1 MTFEFTFHPS
11 PFSGASIQKR
21 EAIVGRL
28 DRSLDLFGIRLGIQ
42 YKDPSDR
49 TKGGKLD
56 FAIDDM
62 KAYFPKA
69 HSSAIELNL
78 AFDGGDNNRDGL
90 FDFSINYKLTHADGD
105 GDETG
110 FAQIARM
117 MEGGRWVT
125 TIKTKTTG
133 NIGGAAP
140 IIPAR
145 ISNLD
150 FSMSSDRQTAF
161 NLRYLNPSAG
171 RDLKVVATRN
181 PGKSAHIVIDRDGE
195 TVQDL
200 TFSAKDFDLK
210 NVDGNFEIGVSGT
223 SRGLPLKGSIKGEAN
238 AKGNRVKVEFERG
251 NKKVVQIDSKIKKNI
266 PKLYF
271 ETMTKYSLLGGAVQG
286 QIKMK
291 FEDGQ
296 LNLKNEAAGET
307 IELRVKIVPG
317 QSADIECKKNGESM
331 WSYKTQ
337 RTTVNTPEKFEMDLV
352 TDLTL
357 NSKSMV
363 WAFLDKNYPYGAF
376 NVRKNTL
383 KVFVDRQNYNKF
395 LPKFNID
402 LKLFKEGQQVVDLTI
417 DSRSKPYKFLFVAPN
432 VFNRWNIPYDKI
444 EATLA
449 HDIGSKVVFHTN
461 IGGGIDIEG
470 SRGDNAKG
478 GRDIH
483 ILTKKAGKQM
493 MKVDISTEKQIN
505 DDQILIKLHDSVEI
519 DNDSALYRRL
529 VGNYRFLTPFNKRT
543 GEYELFVNKKE
554 KNVLLNK
561 FYVKGQVMKDGQKVM
576 NMLVTTNEKP
586 YRVEL
591 FLPALLNKIYS
602 DMDEYKM
609 TVEHNPGQ
617 LLNVVTNGKKFKGFK
632 ISRTGNGNEREI
644 EINGK
649 KLGSGDYT
657 LTDNSFSTKITNA
670 AGDWLEPKITWEG
683 ALPKNKD
690 EAANFFAQNNVK
702 VHATGSKRNFDIDL
716 SWKATKP
723 DWDWSTPESMKM
735 NLNIKGKGPRWGDY
749 RLSRDVAI
757 KVENKIIEW
766 DLSGES
772 HFGKGLMA
780 TATPIMTEIHLKYL
794 IPQGDL
800 QGKLSKVI
808 NGKEYSIDFPAGRG
822 VMPAIRMGV

>member
-1 MTFEFTFHPS
+1 MGYQRRVHGDLRLIIQAKAIMGAAYLVAILAIATTCN
-11 PFSGASIQKR
+11 GASIQKR
-21 EAIVGRL
+21 EANVGRL

-62 KAYFPKA
+62 KAYFPRA
-69 HSSAIELNL
+69 HGSAIELNL
-78 AFDGGDNNRDGL
+78 NFDGGDNNRDGL
-90 FDFSINYKLTHADGD
+90 FTFSINYKLTHGDGD

-110 FAQIARM
+110 TATIGRTR
-117 MEGGRWVT
+117 EGPRWVT
-125 TIKTKTTG
+125 TIKTQTTG
-133 NIGGAAP
+133 SLNGP
-140 IIPAR
+140 RIIPAR

-161 NLRYLNPSAG
+161 ELRYLNPSAG
-171 RDLKVVATRN
+171 RDLKIVANRV
-181 PGKSAHIVIDRDGE
+181 PGKSAHIVIDRDGA

-210 NVDGNFEIGVSGT
+210 NIDGNFEIGVSGT

-331 WSYKTQ
+331 WSYKTE

-395 LPKFNID
+395 LPKFFID
-402 LKLFKEGQQVVDLTI
+402 LKLFKEGAQVVDLTI
-417 DSRSKPYKFLFVAPN
+417 DSRNKPYKFLFVAPN
-432 VFNRWNIPYDKI
+432 VFARWNIPYDKI

-449 HDIGSKVVFHTN
+449 HDIGSSIVFNTN
-461 IGGGIDIEG
+461 IGGGIDIEAN
-470 SRGDNAKG
+470 RAMNAKG

-493 MKVDISTEKQIN
+493 MKVDIHTEKEIN
-505 DDQILIKLHDSVEI
+505 DDHILIKLNDAIEI

-529 VGNYRFLTPFNKRT
+529 VGNRLLKGGGGSSGGHLLLEVEGNIAELLLDVTDDLTLGGGGERVASLGEDLHQVVGELTSSKVKTDDGVGESITLVDGDTVGNTIT
-543 GEYELFVNKKE
+543 GVHDNTSGTSGSVQGEDSLDGDVHGGHVEGLE
-554 KNVLLNK
+554 HDLGHLLT
-561 FYVKGQVMKDGQKVM
+561 VGLGVEGSLSQEDG
-576 NMLVTTNEKP
+576 
-586 YRVEL
+586 L
-591 FLPALLNKIYS
+591 FLGGNTELV
-602 DMDEYKM
+602 
-609 TVEHNPGQ
+609 VE
-617 LLNVVTNGKKFKGFK
+617 
-632 ISRTGNGNEREI
+632 
-644 EINGK
+644 
-649 KLGSGDYT
+649 
-657 LTDNSFSTKITNA
+657 
-670 AGDWLEPKITWEG
+670 
-683 ALPKNKD
+683 
-690 EAANFFAQNNVK
+690 
-702 VHATGSKRNFDIDL
+702 
-716 SWKATKP
+716 
-723 DWDWSTPESMKM
+723 
-735 NLNIKGKGPRWGDY
+735 
-749 RLSRDVAI
+749 
-757 KVENKIIEW
+757 
-766 DLSGES
+766 
-772 HFGKGLMA
+772 
-780 TATPIMTEIHLKYL
+780 
-794 IPQGDL
+794 
-800 QGKLSKVI
+800 
-808 NGKEYSIDFPAGRG
+808 G
-822 VMPAIRMGV
+822 VMPDLLHVIPVGDDSVLNGVLQGEDTSLGLGLISNIGILLSHTDHDSLVAGTADNGGEDSSGSVISSESSLAHAGAIVNNQSSNVFVTHLD

>member
-1 MTFEFTFHPS
+1 MGHLRLIIQAKAIMGAAYLVAILAIATTCN
-11 PFSGASIQKR
+11 GASIQKR

-62 KAYFPKA
+62 KAYFPRA

-78 AFDGGDNNRDGL
+78 NFDGGDNNRDGL
-90 FDFSINYKLTHADGD
+90 FTFSLNYKLTHGDGD

-110 FAQIARM
+110 TATIGRTR
-117 MEGGRWVT
+117 EGPRWVT
-125 TIKTKTTG
+125 TIKTQTTG
-133 NIGGAAP
+133 SHTGAP

-161 NLRYLNPSAG
+161 ELRYLNPSAG
-171 RDLKVVATRN
+171 RDLKIVANRV
-181 PGKSAHIVIDRDGE
+181 PGKSAHIVIDRDGA

-210 NVDGNFEIGVSGT
+210 NIDGNFEIGVSGT

-251 NKKVVQIDSKIKKNI
+251 NKKVDQIDSKIKKNI

-296 LNLKNEAAGET
+296 LNLKN
-307 IELRVKIVPG
+307 
-317 QSADIECKKNGESM
+317 
-331 WSYKTQ
+331 
-337 RTTVNTPEKFEMDLV
+337 EMDLV

-395 LPKFNID
+395 LPKFFID
-402 LKLFKEGQQVVDLTI
+402 LKLFKEGAEVVDLTI
-417 DSRSKPYKFLFVAPN
+417 DSRTTPYKFLFVAPN
-432 VFNRWNIPYDKI
+432 VFARWNIPYDKI

-449 HDIGSKVVFHTN
+449 HDIGNSVVFN
-461 IGGGIDIEG
+461 
-470 SRGDNAKG
+470 
-478 GRDIH
+478 
-483 ILTKKAGKQM
+483 
-493 MKVDISTEKQIN
+493 TEKEIN
-505 DDQILIKLHDSVEI
+505 DDHILIKLNDAIEI
-519 DNDSALYRRL
+519 DSDSALYRRL
-529 VGNYRFLTPFNKRT
+529 VGNYKFLTAFNKRV

-554 KNVLLNK
+554 KNVLLSK
-561 FYVKGQVMKDGQKVM
+561 FYVKGQVVKDGQKVM
-576 NMLVTTNEKP
+576 NLLLTTNEKP
-586 YRVEL
+586 YKAEL

-602 DMDEYKM
+602 DMDEYK
-609 TVEHNPGQ
+609 VSVDHNPGQ
-617 LLNVVTNGKKFKGFK
+617 YLNVVT
-632 ISRTGNGNEREI
+632 
-644 EINGK
+644 
-649 KLGSGDYT
+649 Y
-657 LTDNSFSTKITNA
+657 
-670 AGDWLEPKITWEG
+670 
-683 ALPKNKD
+683 
-690 EAANFFAQNNVK
+690 
-702 VHATGSKRNFDIDL
+702 
-716 SWKATKP
+716 
-723 DWDWSTPESMKM
+723 
-735 NLNIKGKGPRWGDY
+735 
-749 RLSRDVAI
+749 
-757 KVENKIIEW
+757 
-766 DLSGES
+766 
-772 HFGKGLMA
+772 
-780 TATPIMTEIHLKYL
+780 
-794 IPQGDL
+794 
-800 QGKLSKVI
+800 
-808 NGKEYSIDFPAGRG
+808 
-822 VMPAIRMGV
+822 

>member
-1 MTFEFTFHPS
+1 M
-11 PFSGASIQKR
+11 G
-21 EAIVGRL
+21 
-28 DRSLDLFGIRLGIQ
+28 
-42 YKDPSDR
+42 
-49 TKGGKLD
+49 
-56 FAIDDM
+56 
-62 KAYFPKA
+62 
-69 HSSAIELNL
+69 
-78 AFDGGDNNRDGL
+78 
-90 FDFSINYKLTHADGD
+90 
-105 GDETG
+105 
-110 FAQIARM
+110 
-117 MEGGRWVT
+117 
-125 TIKTKTTG
+125 
-133 NIGGAAP
+133 
-140 IIPAR
+140 
-145 ISNLD
+145 
-150 FSMSSDRQTAF
+150 
-161 NLRYLNPSAG
+161 
-171 RDLKVVATRN
+171 
-181 PGKSAHIVIDRDGE
+181 
-195 TVQDL
+195 
-200 TFSAKDFDLK
+200 
-210 NVDGNFEIGVSGT
+210 
-223 SRGLPLKGSIKGEAN
+223 
-238 AKGNRVKVEFERG
+238 
-251 NKKVVQIDSKIKKNI
+251 KNI

-271 ETMTKYSLLGGAVQG
+271 ETMTKYSLLGGAIQG

-402 LKLFKEGQQVVDLTI
+402 LKLYKEGQQVVDLTI

-470 SRGDNAKG
+470 SRGDNSKG

-543 GEYELFVNKKE
+543 GEFELFVNKKE

-561 FYVKGQVMKDGQKVM
+561 FYVKGEVMKDGQKVM

-602 DMDEYKM
+602 DM
-609 TVEHNPGQ
+609 
-617 LLNVVTNGKKFKGFK
+617 
-632 ISRTGNGNEREI
+632 
-644 EINGK
+644 
-649 KLGSGDYT
+649 
-657 LTDNSFSTKITNA
+657 
-670 AGDWLEPKITWEG
+670 
-683 ALPKNKD
+683 D

-772 HFGKGLMA
+772 HFGKGLIA
-780 TATPIMTEIHLKYL
+780 TATPIMTEIHVKYL

>member
-1 MTFEFTFHPS
+1 MGYQRRVHGDLRLIIQAKAIMGAAYLVAILAIATTCN
-11 PFSGASIQKR
+11 GASIQKR

-62 KAYFPKA
+62 KVYFPRA

-78 AFDGGDNNRDGL
+78 NFDGGDNNRDGL
-90 FDFSINYKLTHADGD
+90 FTFSINYKLTHGDGD

-110 FAQIARM
+110 TATIGRTR
-117 MEGGRWVT
+117 EGPRWVT
-125 TIKTKTTG
+125 TIKTQTTG
-133 NIGGAAP
+133 SHTGAP

-161 NLRYLNPSAG
+161 ELRYLNPSAG
-171 RDLKVVATRN
+171 RDLKIVANRV
-181 PGKSAHIVIDRDGE
+181 PGKSAHIVIDRDGA

-210 NVDGNFEIGVSGT
+210 NIDGNFEIGVSGT

-271 ETMTKYSLLGGAVQG
+271 ETMTKCSLLGGAVQG
-286 QIKMK
+286 QFKAK

-296 LNLKNEAAGET
+296 LNLKNEAQGEK

-395 LPKFNID
+395 LPKFFID
-402 LKLFKEGQQVVDLTI
+402 LKLFKEGAEVVDLTI
-417 DSRSKPYKFLFVAPN
+417 DSRTTPYKFLFVAPN
-432 VFNRWNIPYDKI
+432 VFARWNIPYDKI

-449 HDIGSKVVFHTN
+449 HDIGNSVVFNTN
-461 IGGGIDIEG
+461 IGGGIDIEAN
-470 SRGDNAKG
+470 RAMNAKG

-493 MKVDISTEKQIN
+493 MKVDIHTEKEIN
-505 DDQILIKLHDSVEI
+505 DDHILIKLNDVVEI

-529 VGNYRFLTPFNKRT
+529 VGNYRFLTAFNKRV

-554 KNVLLNK
+554 KNVLASK
-561 FYVKGQVMKDGQKVM
+561 FYVKGQVVKDGQKVM
-576 NMLVTTNEKP
+576 NLLLTTNEKP
-586 YRVEL
+586 YKAEL
-591 FLPALLNKIYS
+591 YLPALLNKIYS
-602 DMDEYKM
+602 DMDEYK
-609 TVEHNPGQ
+609 VSVDHDPGQ
-617 LLNVVTNGKKFKGFK
+617 YLNVVTNGKKFKGFK
-632 ISRTGNGNEREI
+632 ISRTGSGNERQI

-670 AGDWLEPKITWEG
+670 DG
-683 ALPKNKD
+683 
-690 EAANFFAQNNVK
+690 
-702 VHATGSKRNFDIDL
+702 
-716 SWKATKP
+716 
-723 DWDWSTPESMKM
+723 DWSTPESLKM

-749 RLSRDVAI
+749 RLTRDCAV
-757 KVENKIIEW
+757 KVENKVIEW

-772 HFGKGLMA
+772 QFGKGLMA
-780 TATPIMTEIHLKYL
+780 TATPILTEIHLKYL

>member
-1 MTFEFTFHPS
+1 MGHLRLIIQAKAIMGAAYLVAILAIATTCN
-11 PFSGASIQKR
+11 GASIQKR

-49 TKGGKLD
+49 TKGGKPD

-62 KAYFPKA
+62 KAYFPRA

-78 AFDGGDNNRDGL
+78 NFDGGDNNRDGL
-90 FDFSINYKLTHADGD
+90 FTFSLNYKLTHGDGD

-110 FAQIARM
+110 SATIGRTR
-117 MEGGRWVT
+117 EGPRWVT
-125 TIKTKTTG
+125 TIKTQTTG
-133 NIGGAAP
+133 SHTGAP

-161 NLRYLNPSAG
+161 ELRYLNPSAG
-171 RDLKVVATRN
+171 RDLKIVANRV
-181 PGKSAHIVIDRDGE
+181 PGKSAHIVIDRDGA

-210 NVDGNFEIGVSGT
+210 NIDGNFEIGVSGT

-251 NKKVVQIDSKIKKNI
+251 NKKVDQIDSKIKKNI

-296 LNLKNEAAGET
+296 LNLKN
-307 IELRVKIVPG
+307 
-317 QSADIECKKNGESM
+317 
-331 WSYKTQ
+331 
-337 RTTVNTPEKFEMDLV
+337 EMDLV

-395 LPKFNID
+395 LPKFFID
-402 LKLFKEGQQVVDLTI
+402 LKLFKEGAEVVDLTI
-417 DSRSKPYKFLFVAPN
+417 DSRTTPYKFLFVAPN
-432 VFNRWNIPYDKI
+432 VFARWNIPYDKI

-449 HDIGSKVVFHTN
+449 HDIGNSVVFNTN
-461 IGGGIDIEG
+461 IGGGIDIEAN
-470 SRGDNAKG
+470 RAMNAKG

-493 MKVDISTEKQIN
+493 MKVDIHTEKEIN
-505 DDQILIKLHDSVEI
+505 DDHILIKLNDAIEI

-529 VGNYRFLTPFNKRT
+529 VGNYKFLTAFNKRV
-543 GEYELFVNKKE
+543 GEYELFVNKK
-554 KNVLLNK
+554 
-561 FYVKGQVMKDGQKVM
+561 VM
-576 NMLVTTNEKP
+576 NLLLTTNEKP
-586 YRVEL
+586 YKAEL
-591 FLPALLNKIYS
+591 YLPALLNKIYS
-602 DMDEYKM
+602 DMDEYK
-609 TVEHNPGQ
+609 VSVDHNPGQ
-617 LLNVVTNGKKFKGFK
+617 YLNVVTNGKKFTGFK
-632 ISRTGNGNEREI
+632 ISRTGNGNERQI

-649 KLGSGDYT
+649 KLGGGDYT
-657 LTDNSFSTKITNA
+657 LTDNSFSTKITNS
-670 AGDWLEPKITWEG
+670 AGDWLEPKVTWEG
-683 ALPKNKD
+683 ALPKNKA
-690 EAANFFAQNNVK
+690 EAADFFAQNNVK

-716 SWKATKP
+716 SWRATKP
-723 DWDWSTPESMKM
+723 DWDWSTPESLKM

-749 RLSRDVAI
+749 RLTRDCAV
-757 KVENKIIEW
+757 KVENKVIEW

-772 HFGKGLMA
+772 QFGKGLMA
-780 TATPIMTEIHLKYL
+780 TATPILTEIHLKYL

-808 NGKEYSIDFPAGRG
+808 NGKEYSVDFPAGRG
-822 VMPAIRMGV
+822 VMPAIKMGV